1 MSVEILKNNHY
12 YLQAISLVI
21 REHKS
26 YSALC
31 KINII
36 SILGRT
42 IKSMNEV

>member
-1 MSVEILKNNHY
+1 MFVEILKNNHY

-31 KINII
+31 KINIV

-42 IKSMNEV
+42 IKSVNEV